1 MFARMA
7 HRGGGF
13 AAPALGAPRPDAGL
27 PAARAGRRALR
38 VYFIR
43 PSRYDDDG
51 RVLAFRWGVIP
62 NNTLTALAGLNAAWA
77 AAHPELELQTVLWDE
92 LVDGVLTAAVI
103 DSIAAGAVADGVE
116 AIIGLAGVQTNQ
128 YPRGRDLALQFRRRG
143 LPVLMGGFHVTS
155 HPPSADFLIGAGL
168 TVVLGEADDTW
179 PRILADYLHGAL
191 QPRYRVE
198 AGMRVRTGRDDITV
212 PAIGAAPLPAIDDR
226 YVRRFFN
233 PTFSTLDTSRGC
245 PFTCSYCSVKNVM
258 GRSMRSR
265 DAEAVVAWVR
275 DAYDRHGIR
284 NLLVVD
290 DDFYRSPRWEP
301 ILAGMADLRRT
312 RPDLACILQIDL
324 EAATHDPQAPAGD
337 GPAARSRRFVE
348 LAAAAGCFE
357 VFIGFESFDPANLEQ
372 VQKFHNEERQDRRRA
387 AAAPEAAHER
397 VVARYRRVV
406 ANWHAAGIGVHS
418 GYIIGLPHDRPGCGR
433 AAARALADIGIDI
446 ASFFIHTPFP
456 GTEDYDAAR
465 AEGRLTDHDFNAYDS
480 THVVHAH
487 PRLSA
492 AQLAEE
498 YRDAYRSFFTWR
510 RLGWSLATFHAV
522 AGLPAATR
530 AGMLTQQLYFTYAT
544 RRGWH
549 PMIGGIWRQT
559 RTERRRAVSDED
571 AARAYGI
578 VEGIGTRSSSQSR
591 APSPFSVRFPS

>member
-1 MFARMA
+1 MFARIA
-7 HRGGGF
+7 QRGAGFAPPAF
-13 AAPALGAPRPDAGL
+13 AAPAPDAGL
-27 PAARAGRRALR
+27 PPAAPGRRTLR

-43 PSRYDDDG
+43 PSRYDDAGD
-51 RVLAFRWGVIP
+51 VLAFRWGVIP
-62 NNTLTALAGLNAAWA
+62 NNTLIALAGLNAAYA
-77 AAHPELELQTVLWDE
+77 AAHPEIDVQTVLWDE
-92 LVDGVLTAAVI
+92 LVDGVLTDAAVAA
-103 DSIAAGAVADGVE
+103 IASRATADGVE
-116 AIIGLAGVQTNQ
+116 PLIGLAGVQTNQ
-128 YPRGRDLALQFRRRG
+128 YPRGRDLARRFRRRG
-143 LPVLMGGFHVTS
+143 LPVLMGGFHVSS
-155 HPPSADFLIGAGL
+155 HPPSCEELGALGV

-179 PRILADYLHGAL
+179 PRLLDDYRRGAL
-191 QPRYRVE
+191 QPVYRVDT
-198 AGMRVRTGRDDITV
+198 GLRVRTGRADITV
-212 PAIGAAPLPAIDDR
+212 PTIEAAPLPAIDDR

-265 DAEAVVAWVR
+265 DPDAVVAWVR

-290 DDFYRSPRWEP
+290 DDFYRSPRWER
-301 ILAGMADLRRT
+301 ILTGMAALRRS

-324 EAATHDPQAPAGD
+324 EAATHDPRAPAVE

-357 VFIGFESFDPANLEQ
+357 VFIGFESFDPANLER
-372 VQKFHNEERQDRRRA
+372 VQKFHNEEREDRRRA
-387 AAAPEAAHER
+387 AAQPIAAHER

-418 GYIIGLPHDRPGCGR
+418 GYIIGLPHDGPGCGR

-456 GTEDYDAAR
+456 GTEDYDAAL
-465 AEGRLTDHDFNAYDS
+465 AEGRLTDGDFNAYDS

-492 AQLAEE
+492 EALAHE
-498 YRDAYRSFFTWR
+498 YRDAYRHFFTWR
-510 RLGWSLATFHAV
+510 RLAWSLATFHAV
-522 AGLPAATR
+522 PGLPAATR

-549 PMIGGIWRQT
+549 PMIGGIWR
-559 RTERRRAVSDED
+559 RKGTERRAATTVED
-571 AARAYGI
+571 AAPA
-578 VEGIGTRSSSQSR
+578 GTTLTRRPMGAAS
-591 APSPFSVRFPS
+591 ATLPMPTDM

>member
-1 MFARMA
+1 MFARIA
-7 HRGGGF
+7 PHRDGF
-13 AAPALGAPRPDAGL
+13 ALPVLAAPPPDAHL
-27 PAARAGRRALR
+27 PAATPGRRALR

-43 PSRYDDDG
+43 PSRYDDAG
-51 RVLAFRWGVIP
+51 EVLAYRWGVIP
-62 NNTLTALAGLNAAWA
+62 NNTLIALAGLNAAYA
-77 AAHPELELQTVLWDE
+77 AAHPELDVQTVLWDE
-92 LVDGVLTAAVI
+92 LVDGVLTEEAVGA
-103 DSIAAGAVADGVE
+103 IAARAAADGVE
-116 AIIGLAGVQTNQ
+116 PLIGLAGVQTNQ
-128 YPRGRDLALQFRRRG
+128 YPRGRDLAARFRRRG
-143 LPVLMGGFHVTS
+143 LPVLMGGFHVSS
-155 HPPSADFLIGAGL
+155 HPPSVAELGALGV
-168 TVVLGEADDTW
+168 TAVLGEADDTW
-179 PRILADYLHGAL
+179 PRLLDDYRRGAL
-191 QPRYRVE
+191 QPLYRVE
-198 AGMRVRTGRDDITV
+198 SGLRARTGGADITV
-212 PAIGAAPLPAIDDR
+212 PPIAAAPLPAIDDR

-275 DAYDRHGIR
+275 DAYDRHGVR

-301 ILAGMADLRRT
+301 ILAGMAELRRT

-324 EAATHDPQAPAGD
+324 EAAAHDPHAPAVAGTA
-337 GPAARSRRFVE
+337 AARSRRFVE

-372 VQKFHNEERQDRRRA
+372 VQKFHNEERSDRRHA
-387 AAAPEAAHER
+387 AADPAAARAR
-397 VVARYRRVV
+397 VAARYRRVV

-418 GYIIGLPHDRPGCGR
+418 GYIIGLPHDGPGCGR
-433 AAARALADIGIDI
+433 AAARALADIGVDI
-446 ASFFIHTPFP
+446 ASFFVHTPFP
-456 GTEDYDAAR
+456 GTEDYDAAL

-480 THVVHAH
+480 THVVHRH

-492 AQLAEE
+492 AELARE

-510 RLGWSLATFHAV
+510 RLAWSLATGHAV
-522 AGLPAATR
+522 PGLPAAAR

-549 PMIGGIWRQT
+549 PMIGGIWR
-559 RTERRRAVSDED
+559 RRGLDRRAPTTTKPTSDPRP
-571 AARAYGI
+571 AAR
-578 VEGIGTRSSSQSR
+578 
-591 APSPFSVRFPS
+591 